1 MAGRRTNRTV
11 NSDLEVTEEVI
22 ESTEQPKNTTSKRK
36 EINLVRHTETIDRL
50 VVQNKTL
57 QKDLDDAED
66 EIGELEDKLA
76 DNSIKISTNILY
88 TFLGVIVFLAWML
101 NAKIVSMGETLV
113 ETKQVMQEYKQ
124 EIEKSKFYN
133 ELLEKKL
140 DIKK

>member
-76 DNSIKISTNILY
+76 DNSIKISKNILY